1 MFKKVMRTP
10 LFFLCGLIAFS
21 QNKKKNLSSI
31 YIPSKQ
37 ELILD
42 YPAYKG
48 FIIDIWNNG
57 KFNLIFS
64 QVLKENDSINGTKIL
79 KEGSFNSFLIDKAEF
94 IKIKNELIAPGRIS
108 YKIRK
113 GAKPK
118 TNNFNKNSK
127 SFFLVNKTI
136 QNIKVY
142 IPGVKNPIIDSNT
155 RLFLNL
161 KIGQGIYL
169 RFGSEMRE
177 LIKINDSIQNNSQIN
192 LADLIDNAI
201 NK

>member
-1 MFKKVMRTP
+1 MTISSTSTVSNFKVIRFKK
-10 LFFLCGLIAFS
+10 CI
-21 QNKKKNLSSI
+21 KK
-31 YIPSKQ
+31 
-37 ELILD
+37 
-42 YPAYKG
+42 
-48 FIIDIWNNG
+48 
-57 KFNLIFS
+57 
-64 QVLKENDSINGTKIL
+64 
-79 KEGSFNSFLIDKAEF
+79 F

-118 TNNFNKNSK
+118 TNNFSKNSK

-136 QNIKVY
+136 QKIKVY

-161 KIGQGIYL
+161 KIGQSIFL
-169 RFGSEMRE
+169 RFGNEMRE
-177 LIKINDSIQNNSQIN
+177 LIKINDSIKNNSQIN

-201 NK
+201 NRFARHFKKYYIRPTAPAKRDSFPLNLS

>member
-1 MFKKVMRTP
+1 MFKKVMRIP
-10 LFFLCGLIAFS
+10 LFFLCGLISFS
-21 QNKKKNLSSI
+21 QNKKKNISSI

-48 FIIDIWNNG
+48 FIIDIWNKG

-155 RLFLNL
+155 KLFLNL
-161 KIGQGIYL
+161 KIGQKIFL